1 MFHRYT
7 VFFVA
12 CALPLLFA
20 QQLAPNMAR
29 ELDFWLMWVIAM
41 TLVGLPILFAE
52 FALSARSADAP
63 WLGMQKLTREADVSV
78 VWRVFA
84 GLSVLVSILIAANI
98 TLRVAMGFEAQMPN
112 IAQNIGVPSM
122 GMSAVLM
129 VVVLILSLLRAKL
142 LPVGLL
148 LIFTGSLISLF
159 DGGLTSG
166 VSVPVLTEV
175 TPGEWG
181 RAVLL
186 ALLSVGVG
194 TGLYWFGSQGTASQ
208 VMQAKKSLTGLIL
221 PIWFTQ
227 LIFGSLA
234 LLVGSSMVT
243 PLSFA
248 VTGVG
253 MLLIAA
259 FLLSY
264 AGLQLVAR
272 FGLLFGSLIL
282 LVLAV
287 LFSPLP
293 SGVLLIA
300 LAVISLVAV
309 FVLAVFAGFVMKIS
323 HLRKTLNF
331 GSEAR
336 YNIWRVLVR
345 ILVPIVLISALV
357 GLLIEYLA

>member
-20 QQLAPNMAR
+20 QQLALNMAR

-41 TLVGLPILFAE
+41 TLVGLPVLFAE

-63 WLGMQKLTREADVSV
+63 WLGMQKLTREADASV
-78 VWRVFA
+78 AWRVFA

-98 TLRVAMGFEAQMPN
+98 TSRVAIGFEAQLPN
-112 IAQNIGVPSM
+112 ITQNIDVPSM
-122 GMSAVLM
+122 GVGTALM

-148 LIFTGSLISLF
+148 LVLVGSLISLF

-166 VSVPVLTEV
+166 VSIPVLTEI
-175 TPGEWG
+175 TLGEWG

-194 TGLYWFGSQGTASQ
+194 TGLYWFGSYEVANQ
-208 VMQAKKSLTGLIL
+208 VMQAKKPLAGFIL

-234 LLVGSSMVT
+234 LLVGSAMMT
-243 PLSFA
+243 PISFVVA
-248 VTGVG
+248 GVG

-264 AGLQLVAR
+264 AAFLLTSR
-272 FGLLFGSLIL
+272 FGLLIGGLIL
-282 LVLAV
+282 LILAV
-287 LFSPLP
+287 LLSPLP
-293 SGVLLIA
+293 SSVLLIV
-300 LAVISLVAV
+300 LVMMSLVAV

-331 GSEAR
+331 KSEIR
-336 YNIWRVLVR
+336 YNVWRVLVR
-345 ILVPIVLISALV
+345 IVVPVVLFSALV

>member
-20 QQLAPNMAR
+20 QQLALNMAR

-41 TLVGLPILFAE
+41 TLVGLPVLFAE

-63 WLGMQKLTREADVSV
+63 WLGMQKLTREADASV
-78 VWRVFA
+78 AWRVFA

-98 TLRVAMGFEAQMPN
+98 TSRVAIGFEAQLPN
-112 IAQNIGVPSM
+112 ITQNIDVPSM
-122 GMSAVLM
+122 GVGTALM

-148 LIFTGSLISLF
+148 LVLVGSLISLF

-166 VSVPVLTEV
+166 VSIPVLTEI
-175 TPGEWG
+175 TLGEWG

-194 TGLYWFGSQGTASQ
+194 TGLYWFGSYEVANQ
-208 VMQAKKSLTGLIL
+208 VMQAKKPLAL

-234 LLVGSSMVT
+234 LLVGSAMMT
-243 PLSFA
+243 PISFVVA
-248 VTGVG
+248 GVG

-259 FLLSY
+259 FLLFY
-264 AGLQLVAR
+264 AAFLLTSR
-272 FGLLFGSLIL
+272 FGLLIGGLIL
-282 LVLAV
+282 LILAV

-293 SGVLLIA
+293 SSVLLIV
-300 LAVISLVAV
+300 LVVMSLVAV

-331 GSEAR
+331 KSEIR
-336 YNIWRVLVR
+336 YNVWRVLVR
-345 ILVPIVLISALV
+345 IVVPVVLFSALA